1 MNVVNNFSHAGDYI
15 SPEISV
21 LYLAAQADGFANSNS
36 IDSATYVNWGEC

>member
-1 MNVVNNFSHAGDYI
+1 MNVINNFSHAGDYI

-36 IDSATYVNWGEC
+36 IDSATYVDWAEY